1 MYKQL
6 GMSAEKGVS
15 FPCSP
20 LGVLIDGF
28 EEDPYL
34 VHRKLALPGTML
46 LSSYGMAS
54 FLSCK

>member
-1 MYKQL
+1 MYKQF
-6 GMSAEKGVS
+6 ADKCREGVS

-34 VHRKLALPGTML
+34 VHRKLALSGTML
-46 LSSYGMAS
+46 LS
-54 FLSCK
+54 